1 MTKVTAPDKNYTGV
15 TATVYFK
22 DGVGETDKDYL
33 LNWFQNH
40 GYTVE
45 TGEEKTEETG
55 AEKTEEAE

>member
-1 MTKVTAPDKNYTGV
+1 MAKVRAPDSGYTGV

-40 GYTVE
+40 GYTVDEEKPEE
-45 TGEEKTEETG
+45 TGEEKTEE
-55 AEKTEEAE
+55 AE